1 MIIQPLSNRWFH
13 LESTIWIPHTY
24 IYIYTWLY
32 DWKHLYP
39 WYLYILHIVYSIKPG
54 LIDLGW
60 WVWGVPPKQRSS
72 ANKHP
77 PETMVDLG
85 NLDILGSIERVC
97 LILGWWDNTH
107 TYIYIHIHNL
117 LYNYIYNYIDI
128 LVWSSIYPD
137 MISVYV
143 HIFYIYISSYLHIQ
157 CNRISIGLSTY
168 LFYKIYIY
176 IVCRTFRGD
185 IYWYLPSFLQHAV
198 LSAGSQ
204 SWCLHDGVEAGDEAS
219 DGTGWSLMPIKSYDW
234 MGWFI

>member
-1 MIIQPLSNRWFH
+1 MNWESGPLPSSISWNDATRLTWTLLKLVFIWSVSRDHMDLEHRGTPPNFNRLQLFYGFLGNYDNPTTIQSLISSRIYNMD
-13 LESTIWIPHTY
+13 TTYTY

-85 NLDILGSIERVC
+85 NLDILGSIEWVC

-107 TYIYIHIHNL
+107 
-117 LYNYIYNYIDI
+117 
-128 LVWSSIYPD
+128 
-137 MISVYV
+137 
-143 HIFYIYISSYLHIQ
+143 
-157 CNRISIGLSTY
+157 
-168 LFYKIYIY
+168 IYIY
-176 IVCRTFRGD
+176 IYI
-185 IYWYLPSFLQHAV
+185 IYYI
-198 LSAGSQ
+198 
-204 SWCLHDGVEAGDEAS
+204 
-219 DGTGWSLMPIKSYDW
+219 TIY
-234 MGWFI
+234 III